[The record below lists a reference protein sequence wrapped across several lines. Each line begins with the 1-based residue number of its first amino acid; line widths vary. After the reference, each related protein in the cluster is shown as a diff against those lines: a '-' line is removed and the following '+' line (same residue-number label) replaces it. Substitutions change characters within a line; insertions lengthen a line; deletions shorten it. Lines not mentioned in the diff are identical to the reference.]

1 MGALEEY
8 KNYLNDET
16 LTEEQVKEKFAQDK
30 QKFDNDVNK
39 IVDGYQK
46 LDMNRF
52 IERIGGQ
59 EKIDEMSKINEKL
72 DRSKLINGNLVEKN
86 NHINE
91 DLEQWKK
98 GFMDGFEE
106 AYKRLHGC
114 N

>member
-46 LDMNRF
+46 LD
-52 IERIGGQ
+52 
-59 EKIDEMSKINEKL
+59 
-72 DRSKLINGNLVEKN
+72 RSKLINGNLVEKG